1 MEEINLTE
9 VYSYFKARIIYILIA
24 VVVVLIVGNIYTL
37 LIKTPMYQS
46 NTTIVLVSEE
56 KDNFSQSDLQLNQ
69 KLVATYSQ
77 IIKSR
82 KVVSKV
88 IDNLNLKTSVAALS
102 NNISATA
109 VTDTEIIKISVNS
122 SNAKEAALITDEVA
136 RVFSD
141 EIISI
146 YHLDNVSVLDKAEI
160 PKTPY
165 NVNFLK
171 DNVIYLL
178 VGIILS
184 FGGVFIMYYFD
195 TTIKSSEVI
204 EDKFGLT
211 VLGIVPREGKE

>member
-69 KLVATYSQ
+69 KLVATYSH